1 MEVLFKVVCSLSAIF
16 SFSVVLT
23 PLMFPTMMRRKVFM
37 QIIFFCSLSDCI
49 ASVIMAIGFPH
60 GPLCTAQEALIYY
73 FYRAS
78 WIWVVLLTLQLY
90 SLVMSGKLSLNIYHL
105 HAIAWGTSLI
115 FECIPLSTNNYGE
128 GDENQGYKPCGIA
141 YGTNPKMTNVW
152 IIATFLSPLIV
163 CLFLMCFFFAR
174 LWLWHRAKEKRDE
187 RVVNTIRI
195 LALYPI
201 SMFVFWVPNV
211 IIALMLNLKYKLDT
225 TALIS
230 ITVLQA
236 WGGSYGIAL
245 AIVFF
250 SQSQEVYEC

>member
-1 MEVLFKVVCSLSAIF
+1 MYAN
-16 SFSVVLT
+16 
-23 PLMFPTMMRRKVFM
+23 
-37 QIIFFCSLSDCI
+37 
-49 ASVIMAIGFPH
+49 GFPH
-60 GPLCTAQEALIYY
+60 GPLCTAQGALGFF

-90 SLVMSGKLSLNIYHL
+90 SLVMSGKLSFNIYHL

-128 GDENQGYKPCGIA
+128 GDENQGYKPCSIA
-141 YGTNPKMTNVW
+141 YGTDPKMANVW

-174 LWLWHRAKEKRDE
+174 LWLWHRAQAKRDE
-187 RVVNTIRI
+187 RVANTIRI

-201 SMFVFWVPNV
+201 SMFIFWVPNV
-211 IIALMLNLKYKLDT
+211 IIALMANLKYKLDA

-230 ITVLQA
+230 IYVLQA
-236 WGGSYGIAL
+236 WGGAYGIVL